1 MKLLVVEDEGGIRDL
16 LVRGLI
22 EDGHDVLGTGS
33 AEQAMSLVPQGGY
46 EGYLVDVLLPGLSGN
61 DFCRWLRDQ
70 GIKAPI
76 MMLTARSSLS
86 DKVGGLDAGADDY
99 LTKPFEV
106 AEVKARV
113 RALSRKAQGY
123 PRPEMS
129 VADLVVNPNSR
140 TARRGSQDL
149 ELSKKEFALLE
160 YLIKNKG
167 RLVTR
172 PMIAQAV
179 WDSETSLY
187 TNVIDVFV
195 AYLRKKVDGERTPR
209 LIHTVRG
216 KGFLLSET
224 EPLKVL

>member
-16 LVRGLI
+16 LVRGLTD
-22 EDGHDVLGTGS
+22 DGHEVEGTS
-33 AEQAMSLVPQGGY
+33 TAEEAMQLANQGLF
-46 EGYLVDVLLPGLSGN
+46 EGYLLDVMLPGLSGN
-61 DFCRWLRDQ
+61 DLCRWLRDQ
-70 GIKAPI
+70 GVKAPI
-76 MMLTARSSLS
+76 LMVTARSSLG
-86 DKVGGLDAGADDY
+86 DKVDGLDSGADDY

-106 AEVKARV
+106 AEVKARL

-123 PRPEMS
+123 PRPEMTI
-129 VADLVVNPNSR
+129 ADLVVNPNAR
-140 TARRGSQDL
+140 TARRGNEKI

-160 YLIKNKG
+160 YLMRNKG

-172 PMIAQAV
+172 AMIAQAV
-179 WDSETSLY
+179 WNSETSLY

-195 AYLRKKVDGERTPR
+195 AYLRKKVDGERSPR

-224 EPLKVL
+224 EPVKGA